1 MLVVLDVTE
10 FVRIK
15 ESYYEKKITTHKLYY
30 WQILQKYQKCKCLFC
45 RKKLYGSVLVLQIF
59 KI

>member
-15 ESYYEKKITTHKLYY
+15 ETYYEKKITTHKLYY
-30 WQILQKYQKCKCLFC
+30 WQILEKYQKCTVGQK
-45 RKKLYGSVLVLQIF
+45 RI
-59 KI
+59 

>member
-15 ESYYEKKITTHKLYY
+15 ESYYEKKLLHTNCITGKFYKSIKNVNIY
-30 WQILQKYQKCKCLFC
+30 
-45 RKKLYGSVLVLQIF
+45 SVEKSYMVQC
-59 KI
+59 